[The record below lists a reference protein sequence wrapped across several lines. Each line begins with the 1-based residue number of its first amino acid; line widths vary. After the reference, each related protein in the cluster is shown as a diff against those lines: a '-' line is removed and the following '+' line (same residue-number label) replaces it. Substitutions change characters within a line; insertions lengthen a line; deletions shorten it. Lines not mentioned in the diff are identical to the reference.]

1 MVTAPEEGTA
11 DTRTGNINSCH
22 MGTSSLSWHRC
33 YHMKKIVVHGACT
46 GLDMPKIDMSITAE
60 IKRSA
65 SSPRSYSGRDG
76 PEYEEVFPT
85 QMVAG

>member
-1 MVTAPEEGTA
+1 MNWEPGSRNREVGTV
-11 DTRTGNINSCH
+11 DTRTGNIN
-22 MGTSSLSWHRC
+22 MSL
-33 YHMKKIVVHGACT
+33 MEAAPLVHCDSL
-46 GLDMPKIDMSITAE
+46 GLDMPKIDMSTTAE

-76 PEYEEVFPT
+76 PGYEEVFPT